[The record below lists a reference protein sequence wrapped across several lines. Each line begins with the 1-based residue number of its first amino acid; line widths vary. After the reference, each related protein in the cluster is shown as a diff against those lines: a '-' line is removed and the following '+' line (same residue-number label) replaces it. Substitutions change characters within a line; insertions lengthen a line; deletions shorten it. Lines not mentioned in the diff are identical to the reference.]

1 MENEQHGGNDLWVK
15 YNMAESMNNILKI
28 LNVFI
33 LFISKWFG
41 YCVAQQ
47 IPLPDTFVNPSFQV
61 AHYLWE
67 GKITQIVKELNKV
80 KKPSY
85 ILATPYHSLFI
96 SSFLDDQVLYVSD
109 TRQSGSVV
117 RIFTSGHGLD
127 GPWGMVSDGTFLYVA
142 SFTTDRIHKY
152 HLESGNFAGAFGSED
167 DSLDCPE
174 GMAIGPN
181 RTLFVASFL
190 NDKILKYSLDGNFL
204 GVVADK
210 SNGIK
215 GPEDVALLS
224 NGTLLVSSH
233 YTNRILK
240 INSTTNE
247 FLGEF
252 AKVERP
258 VGITVGSDR
267 NVYVT
272 SYVTNSIL
280 RYSGKTGELI
290 DVYASGGGLSGPSSV
305 SFADYRTLYA
315 ASYDSDRVVLYNS
328 TSGLTFTLPGRVKE
342 YDAEGTFMQGSQKH

>member
-1 MENEQHGGNDLWVK
+1 MAVESAGVFLFVK
-15 YNMAESMNNILKI
+15 VF
-28 LNVFI
+28 LNFTVFWI
-33 LFISKWFG
+33 ALS
-41 YCVAQQ
+41 VAQE
-47 IPLPDTFVNPSFQV
+47 IPLPETFINPTFQV

-67 GKITQIVKELNKV
+67 GKVTQIVKELDRV

-85 ILATPYHSLFI
+85 ILATPEHSLFI

-109 TRQSGSVV
+109 TRQKDSHA
-117 RIFTSGHGLD
+117 ITFAQGHGLD
-127 GPWGMVSDGTFLYVA
+127 GPWGMVSDGIFLYVA

-152 HLESGNFAGAFGSED
+152 ELSSGKFISAFGS
-167 DSLDCPE
+167 DSDPLDCPE
-174 GMAIGPN
+174 GMVVGPN

-190 NDKILKYSLDGNFL
+190 NDNILKYSLDGHFL

-215 GPEDVALLS
+215 GPEDVVLLPD
-224 NGTLLVSSH
+224 GTLLVCSH
-233 YTNRILK
+233 YTDNVLK
-240 INSTTNE
+240 FNSTTNK

-258 VGITVGSDR
+258 VGLTVGSDR

-280 RYSGKTGELI
+280 RYDGKMGKFI

-328 TSGLTFTLPGRVKE
+328 TSGMTFTLPGRVKE
-342 YDAEGTFMQGSQKH
+342 YDGEGTFIKKAQEI